1 MDINELEC
9 IKRNKYLNEK
19 VNMILEKVN
28 NIEKYNSNDIYYAC
42 QTLLNYINFSLIAKA
57 FKIKLEGF
65 DIIKV
70 IEIYQQ
76 YDNELYEEMLGINGE
91 YNSDDDIT
99 KSDIEYLLRKM
110 DLIYAIIVEKF
121 GGF

>member
-57 FKIKLEGF
+57 FKIKLQGF

-99 KSDIEYLLRKM
+99 KSDIEYLLRKI